1 MMLYEFS
8 IINGGQT
15 TNRIGNYKG
24 SNNGEFYIPCKVIK
38 IKNDNLIM
46 FSKIAEAT
54 NSQKPINARDLK
66 SNSPEMKMIQNWL
79 KNEGI
84 YLEIKR
90 GEKKKQKLRSIK
102 NDELGQLVLAFAY
115 QQPGTARSGKKNI
128 FENNSLYNKLYKVNY
143 EKDPNKKAFI
153 LDLIKLNEDYFSI
166 ENELK
171 KDLKSKMEI
180 KWYLLMVNT

>member
-1 MMLYEFS
+1 M
-8 IINGGQT
+8 
-15 TNRIGNYKG
+15 
-24 SNNGEFYIPCKVIK
+24 
-38 IKNDNLIM
+38 
-46 FSKIAEAT
+46 
-54 NSQKPINARDLK
+54 
-66 SNSPEMKMIQNWL
+66 
-79 KNEGI
+79 
-84 YLEIKR
+84 
-90 GEKKKQKLRSIK
+90 
-102 NDELGQLVLAFAY
+102 VLAFAY